1 MISTIIK
8 AVVEFIVFGSTIL
21 LLWVLL
27 HLLTIN

>member
-27 HLLTIN
+27 HLLTI

>member
-1 MISTIIK
+1 MSAIIK

-27 HLLTIN
+27 HLLTVE

>member
-1 MISTIIK
+1 MSTIIK

-27 HLLTIN
+27 HLLTID

>member
-27 HLLTIN
+27 HLLTID

>member
-1 MISTIIK
+1 MMSTIIK

-27 HLLTIN
+27 HLLTID